1 MKNENK
7 YVEKWYSRYLMLAI
21 GCIVLNFI
29 TIIMLIYFLMI
40 DKLFDKVVICFFLVM
55 CLFFSNAT
63 IFAVI
68 KSKQIKKEI
77 NKPD

>member
-7 YVEKWYSRYLMLAI
+7 YVEIWYSRYLMLAI

-55 CLFFSNAT
+55 CLFFSIAT

-68 KSKQIKKEI
+68 KCKQIKKEI
-77 NKPD
+77 NKRD